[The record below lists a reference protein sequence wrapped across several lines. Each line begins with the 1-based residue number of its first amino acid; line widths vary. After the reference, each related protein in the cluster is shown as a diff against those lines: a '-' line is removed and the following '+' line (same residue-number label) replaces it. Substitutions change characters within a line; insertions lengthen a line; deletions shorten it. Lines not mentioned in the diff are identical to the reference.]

1 MSIINQTA
9 KSALAIAMLAT
20 VVVPTAAEARCFVK
34 WNGGKRFFEDGNC
47 SQTTLPCVDFITAPK
62 DGQFPI
68 EMVPNRKGVRI
79 AMIKGT
85 DIACTEAGTLTR
97 RGPVTTCAI
106 PMGTPREWAEIN
118 KRGGGVKDAG
128 F

>member
-1 MSIINQTA
+1 MSIINVTA

-20 VVVPTAAEARCFVK
+20 VVVPTAAAARCFVK
-34 WNGGKRFFEDGNC
+34 WTGGKRFFEDGNC

-68 EMVPNRKGVRI
+68 EMVPIRKGIHV
-79 AMIKGT
+79 AMIQGT
-85 DIACTEAGTLTR
+85 EIACTEVGTLTR
-97 RGPVTTCAI
+97 RGPVTTCAVR
-106 PMGTPREWAEIN
+106 MGTPREWAAIN
-118 KRGGGVKDAG
+118 KRGGKVKDSD